1 MTSELKQE
9 YTLRI
14 SQANS
19 TELVVILYE
28 MLLQYVEE
36 GKTAIACQDNQALLE
51 SIGRARG
58 CVNELLGSVNPEYEI
73 GVNLSKLYF
82 YCIRRLANCQ
92 FRPQLQALEDIQ
104 KVIEPLCG
112 AYKEIAKQNTTGP
125 VMGNSQSVYAGLTYG
140 RNTLTE
146 NLADS
151 GFNRGMFA

>member
-1 MTSELKQE
+1 MTSELKQDF
-9 YTLRI
+9 TLRI

-28 MLLQYVEE
+28 MLLCYLEE
-36 GKTAIACQDNQALLE
+36 GKSAILNQDDQALLE
-51 SIGRARG
+51 SINKARG
-58 CVNELLGSVNPEYEI
+58 CMNELIGSVNTSYEI
-73 GVNLSKLYF
+73 GGNLAKLYF

-92 FRPQLQALEDIQ
+92 YNKKAEGLEDIR

-112 AYKEIAKQNTTGP
+112 AYRELAKQNTAGP

-146 NLADS
+146 NLADAGS
-151 GFNRGMFA
+151 NRGMFA